1 MKGSIFH
8 KMQTSTCW
16 IVCLVLLGVYLF
28 AALRPG
34 VWLRDAFLYRQADG
48 SFSGKD
54 AYAAYTLQL
63 SGTESEAEAV
73 FTLDGET
80 RHYRIEAK
88 NSAEVK
94 LYQDGALI
102 FAGSALGDPG
112 DAILW
117 REDDG
122 DLADEVKVIVNGE
135 YQKDDLWPSCGWLY
149 NVAVGGRAGD
159 PGQRGFP
166 AADGGAGAAAVS
178 GSPLPAAV
186 LESPPRAGGI
196 RRRADRLVLL
206 DAAGGPH
213 HRHRWHFCAGGPE
226 LCPPLRLT
234 TARRGCC
241 SAR

>member
-1 MKGSIFH
+1 MKGSIFY

-88 NSAEVK
+88 DSAEVK

-102 FAGSALGDPG
+102 FAGSALGAPG

-122 DLADEVKVIVNGE
+122 GLADEVKVIVNGE
-135 YQKDDLWPSCGWLY
+135 YQKADLWPSCGWLY
-149 NVAVGGRAGD
+149 NVAVGGRRRT
-159 PGQRGFP
+159 RGAWLSCCRWGRWRCCCFWSSASRCCSGISATGWRYP
-166 AADGGAGAAAVS
+166 AASRPTGTTRCSGWAA
-178 GSPLPAAV
+178 SPTSLA
-186 LESPPRAGGI
+186 
-196 RRRADRLVLL
+196 
-206 DAAGGPH
+206 
-213 HRHRWHFCAGGPE
+213 F
-226 LCPPLRLT
+226 LCWRP
-234 TARRGCC
+234 
-241 SAR
+241 

>member
-1 MKGSIFH
+1 MENK
-8 KMQTSTCW
+8 KTMTY
-16 IVCLVLLGVYLF
+16 LLCIAAAGFVFGVYLF

-63 SGTESEAEAV
+63 SGTESEAEAA
-73 FTLDGET
+73 FMLDGET

-88 NSAEVK
+88 DSAEVK

-149 NVAVGGRAGD
+149 NVAVGGRRET
-159 PGQRGFP
+159 RGSVAFLLPMGALALLLFLDLRFP
-166 AADGGAGAAAVS
+166 LLFWNLRHGLEVS
-178 GSPLPAAV
+178 GGEPTDWYYSMQRVGRITDIVGIFVLAALSFV
-186 LESPPRAGGI
+186 L
-196 RRRADRLVLL
+196 
-206 DAAGGPH
+206 H
-213 HRHRWHFCAGGPE
+213 
-226 LCPPLRLT
+226 
-234 TARRGCC
+234 
-241 SAR
+241 

>member
-34 VWLRDAFLYRQADG
+34 VWLRDAFLYRQEDG

-54 AYAAYTLQL
+54 AYGAYTLQL

-88 NSAEVK
+88 DGADVEI
-94 LYQDGALI
+94 YQDGALI

-135 YQKDDLWPSCGWLY
+135 YQKEDLWPSCGWLY
-149 NVAVGGRAGD
+149 NVAVGGRRET
-159 PGQRGFP
+159 RGSVAFLLPMGALALLLFLDLRFP
-166 AADGGAGAAAVS
+166 LLFWNLRHGLEVS
-178 GSPLPAAV
+178 GGEPTDWYYSMQRVGRITDIVGIFVLAALSFV
-186 LESPPRAGGI
+186 L
-196 RRRADRLVLL
+196 
-206 DAAGGPH
+206 H
-213 HRHRWHFCAGGPE
+213 
-226 LCPPLRLT
+226 
-234 TARRGCC
+234 
-241 SAR
+241 

>member
-1 MKGSIFH
+1 M
-8 KMQTSTCW
+8 
-16 IVCLVLLGVYLF
+16 
-28 AALRPG
+28 
-34 VWLRDAFLYRQADG
+34 YRQADG

-63 SGTESEAEAV
+63 SGTESEAEAA

-88 NSAEVK
+88 DSAEVK

-122 DLADEVKVIVNGE
+122 GLADEVKVIVNGE

-149 NVAVGGRAGD
+149 NVAVGGRRETRGSVAFLLPMGALALLLFLD
-159 PGQRGFP
+159 LRFPLLFWNLRHGLEVSGGEPTDWYYSMQRG
-166 AADGGAGAAAVS
+166 
-178 GSPLPAAV
+178 
-186 LESPPRAGGI
+186 
-196 RRRADRLVLL
+196 
-206 DAAGGPH
+206 GPGH

>member
-1 MKGSIFH
+1 MENK
-8 KMQTSTCW
+8 KTMTQ
-16 IVCLVLLGVYLF
+16 LLCIAAADFVFGVYLF

-63 SGTESEAEAV
+63 SGTESEAEAA

-88 NSAEVK
+88 DSAGVK
-94 LYQDGALI
+94 IYQDGALI

-122 DLADEVKVIVNGE
+122 GLADEVKVIVNGE
-135 YQKDDLWPSCGWLY
+135 YQKADLWPSCGWLY
-149 NVAVGGRAGD
+149 NVAVGGRRETRGSVALLLPMGALALLLFLD
-159 PGQRGFP
+159 LRFPLLFWNLRHGLEVYGGEPTDWYYSMQRVGRITDIVGIFVL
-166 AADGGAGAAAVS
+166 AALS
-178 GSPLPAAV
+178 FV
-186 LESPPRAGGI
+186 L
-196 RRRADRLVLL
+196 
-206 DAAGGPH
+206 H
-213 HRHRWHFCAGGPE
+213 
-226 LCPPLRLT
+226 
-234 TARRGCC
+234 
-241 SAR
+241 

>member
-88 NSAEVK
+88 DSAEVK

-122 DLADEVKVIVNGE
+122 GLADEVKVIVNGE

-149 NVAVGGRAGD
+149 NVAVGGRRET
-159 PGQRGFP
+159 RGSVALLLPMGALALLLFLDLRFP
-166 AADGGAGAAAVS
+166 LLFWNLRHGLEVS
-178 GSPLPAAV
+178 GGEPTDWYYSMQRMGRITDIVSIFVLAA
-186 LESPPRAGGI
+186 LSFA
-196 RRRADRLVLL
+196 L
-206 DAAGGPH
+206 H
-213 HRHRWHFCAGGPE
+213 
-226 LCPPLRLT
+226 
-234 TARRGCC
+234 
-241 SAR
+241 

>member
-1 MKGSIFH
+1 MDKKRKII
-8 KMQTSTCW
+8 C
-16 IVCLVLLGVYLF
+16 VCAAAIALAVYLF

-88 NSAEVK
+88 DGTDVK
-94 LYQDGALI
+94 IYQDGALI

-135 YQKDDLWPSCGWLY
+135 YQKADLWPSCGWLY
-149 NVAVGGRAGD
+149 NVAVGGRRET
-159 PGQRGFP
+159 RGSVALLLP
-166 AADGGAGAAAVS
+166 MGALA
-178 GSPLPAAV
+178 L
-186 LESPPRAGGI
+186 L
-196 RRRADRLVLL
+196 LLL
-206 DAAGGPH
+206 DLRFPLLFWNLRHGLEVYGGEPTDWYYSMQRVGRITDIVGIFVLAALSFALH
-213 HRHRWHFCAGGPE
+213 
-226 LCPPLRLT
+226 
-234 TARRGCC
+234 
-241 SAR
+241 

>member
-63 SGTESEAEAV
+63 SGTESEAEAA

-88 NSAEVK
+88 DSAEVK

-149 NVAVGGRAGD
+149 NVAVGGRRET
-159 PGQRGFP
+159 RGSVAFLLP
-166 AADGGAGAAAVS
+166 MGALA
-178 GSPLPAAV
+178 LLLV

>member
-1 MKGSIFH
+1 MENKKTMTH
-8 KMQTSTCW
+8 
-16 IVCLVLLGVYLF
+16 LLCIAAAGFVFGVYLF

-88 NSAEVK
+88 DSAEVK

-135 YQKDDLWPSCGWLY
+135 YQKADLWPSCGWLY
-149 NVAVGGRAGD
+149 NVAVGGRRET
-159 PGQRGFP
+159 RGSVAFLLP
-166 AADGGAGAAAVS
+166 MGALA
-178 GSPLPAAV
+178 L
-186 LESPPRAGGI
+186 L
-196 RRRADRLVLL
+196 LLL
-206 DAAGGPH
+206 DLRFPLLFWNLRHGLEVYGGEPTDWYYSMQRVGRITDIVGIFVLAALSFVLH
-213 HRHRWHFCAGGPE
+213 
-226 LCPPLRLT
+226 
-234 TARRGCC
+234 
-241 SAR
+241 

>member
-8 KMQTSTCW
+8 KMQTRTCW

-63 SGTESEAEAV
+63 SGTESEAEAA

-88 NSAEVK
+88 DGAGVK
-94 LYQDGALI
+94 IYQDGALI

-135 YQKDDLWPSCGWLY
+135 YQRADLWPSCGWLY
-149 NVAVGGRAGD
+149 NVAVGGRRET
-159 PGQRGFP
+159 RGSVAFLLP
-166 AADGGAGAAAVS
+166 MGALA
-178 GSPLPAAV
+178 L
-186 LESPPRAGGI
+186 L
-196 RRRADRLVLL
+196 LLL
-206 DAAGGPH
+206 DLRFPLLFWNLRHGLEVYGGEPTDWYYSMQRVGRITDIVGIFVLAALSFVLH
-213 HRHRWHFCAGGPE
+213 
-226 LCPPLRLT
+226 
-234 TARRGCC
+234 
-241 SAR
+241 

>member
-1 MKGSIFH
+1 MENK
-8 KMQTSTCW
+8 KTMTY
-16 IVCLVLLGVYLF
+16 LLCIAAAGFVFGVYLF

-63 SGTESEAEAV
+63 SGTESEAEAA

-88 NSAEVK
+88 DSAEVK

-122 DLADEVKVIVNGE
+122 DLADKVKVIVNGE

-149 NVAVGGRAGD
+149 NVAVGGRRET
-159 PGQRGFP
+159 RGSVAFLLPMGALALLLFLDLRFP
-166 AADGGAGAAAVS
+166 LLFWNLRHRLEVS
-178 GSPLPAAV
+178 GGEPTDWYYSMQRVGRITDIVGIFVLAALSFV
-186 LESPPRAGGI
+186 L
-196 RRRADRLVLL
+196 
-206 DAAGGPH
+206 H
-213 HRHRWHFCAGGPE
+213 
-226 LCPPLRLT
+226 
-234 TARRGCC
+234 
-241 SAR
+241 

>member
-63 SGTESEAEAV
+63 SGTESEAEAA

-88 NSAEVK
+88 DSAEVK

-122 DLADEVKVIVNGE
+122 GLADEVKVIVNGE

-149 NVAVGGRAGD
+149 NVAVGGRWGRWRCCCFWTSASRCCSGISAT
-159 PGQRGFP
+159 GWRYP
-166 AADGGAGAAAVS
+166 AASRPTGTTRCSGWAA
-178 GSPLPAAV
+178 SPTSLA
-186 LESPPRAGGI
+186 
-196 RRRADRLVLL
+196 
-206 DAAGGPH
+206 
-213 HRHRWHFCAGGPE
+213 F
-226 LCPPLRLT
+226 LCWRP
-234 TARRGCC
+234 
-241 SAR
+241 

>member
-63 SGTESEAEAV
+63 SGTESEAEAA

-88 NSAEVK
+88 DSAEVK

-117 REDDG
+117 REEDG
-122 DLADEVKVIVNGE
+122 GLADEVKVIVNGE

-149 NVAVGGRAGD
+149 NVAVGGRRET
-159 PGQRGFP
+159 RGSVAFLLPMGALALLLFLDLRFP
-166 AADGGAGAAAVS
+166 LLFWNLRHGLEVS
-178 GSPLPAAV
+178 GGEPTDWYYSMQRMGRITDIVGIFVLAA
-186 LESPPRAGGI
+186 LSFA
-196 RRRADRLVLL
+196 L
-206 DAAGGPH
+206 H
-213 HRHRWHFCAGGPE
+213 
-226 LCPPLRLT
+226 
-234 TARRGCC
+234 
-241 SAR
+241 

>member
-1 MKGSIFH
+1 MKGSIFY

-63 SGTESEAEAV
+63 SGTESEAEAA
-73 FTLDGET
+73 FMLDGET

-88 NSAEVK
+88 DSAEVK

-122 DLADEVKVIVNGE
+122 GLADEVKVIVNGE
-135 YQKDDLWPSCGWLY
+135 YQKDDLWP
-149 NVAVGGRAGD
+149 R
-159 PGQRGFP
+159 
-166 AADGGAGAAAVS
+166 
-178 GSPLPAAV
+178 
-186 LESPPRAGGI
+186 
-196 RRRADRLVLL
+196 DRKSVV
-206 DAAGGPH
+206 
-213 HRHRWHFCAGGPE
+213 
-226 LCPPLRLT
+226 
-234 TARRGCC
+234 
-241 SAR
+241 

>member
-1 MKGSIFH
+1 MENKKTMTH
-8 KMQTSTCW
+8 
-16 IVCLVLLGVYLF
+16 LLCIAAAGFVFGVYLF

-63 SGTESEAEAV
+63 SGTESEAEAA

-88 NSAEVK
+88 DSAEVK
-94 LYQDGALI
+94 IYQDGALI

-135 YQKDDLWPSCGWLY
+135 YQKADLWPSCGWLY
-149 NVAVGGRAGD
+149 NVAVGGRRET
-159 PGQRGFP
+159 RGSVAFLLPMGALALLLFLDLRFP
-166 AADGGAGAAAVS
+166 LLFWDLRHGLEVS
-178 GSPLPAAV
+178 GGEPTDWYYSMQRVGRITDIVGIFVLAALSFV
-186 LESPPRAGGI
+186 L
-196 RRRADRLVLL
+196 
-206 DAAGGPH
+206 H
-213 HRHRWHFCAGGPE
+213 
-226 LCPPLRLT
+226 
-234 TARRGCC
+234 
-241 SAR
+241 

>member
-63 SGTESEAEAV
+63 SGTESEAEAA

-88 NSAEVK
+88 DSAEVK
-94 LYQDGALI
+94 LYLSGWGAYLCRECTGRPRGCHPL
-102 FAGSALGDPG
+102 AG
-112 DAILW
+112 
-117 REDDG
+117 
-122 DLADEVKVIVNGE
+122 
-135 YQKDDLWPSCGWLY
+135 
-149 NVAVGGRAGD
+149 
-159 PGQRGFP
+159 
-166 AADGGAGAAAVS
+166 
-178 GSPLPAAV
+178 
-186 LESPPRAGGI
+186 
-196 RRRADRLVLL
+196 RRRGL
-206 DAAGGPH
+206 G
-213 HRHRWHFCAGGPE
+213 
-226 LCPPLRLT
+226 
-234 TARRGCC
+234 RRGEGH
-241 SAR
+241 RQW

>member
-63 SGTESEAEAV
+63 SGTESEAEAA

-88 NSAEVK
+88 DSAEVK

-149 NVAVGGRAGD
+149 NVAVGGRRET
-159 PGQRGFP
+159 RGSVAFLLPMGALAPSRCCSGISATGWRYP
-166 AADGGAGAAAVS
+166 AASRPTGTTRCSGWAA
-178 GSPLPAAV
+178 SPTSLA
-186 LESPPRAGGI
+186 
-196 RRRADRLVLL
+196 
-206 DAAGGPH
+206 
-213 HRHRWHFCAGGPE
+213 F
-226 LCPPLRLT
+226 LCWRP
-234 TARRGCC
+234 
-241 SAR
+241 

>member
-88 NSAEVK
+88 DSAEVK
-94 LYQDGALI
+94 IYQDGALI

-149 NVAVGGRAGD
+149 NVAVGGRRET
-159 PGQRGFP
+159 RGSVAFLLPMGALARCFSPSPRRWASFWAWRWRCCCFWISASRCCSGISATGWRYP
-166 AADGGAGAAAVS
+166 AASRPTGTTRCSGWAA
-178 GSPLPAAV
+178 SPTSLA
-186 LESPPRAGGI
+186 
-196 RRRADRLVLL
+196 
-206 DAAGGPH
+206 
-213 HRHRWHFCAGGPE
+213 F
-226 LCPPLRLT
+226 LCWRP
-234 TARRGCC
+234 
-241 SAR
+241 

>member
-28 AALRPG
+28 VALRPG

-63 SGTESEAEAV
+63 SGTESEAEAA

-80 RHYRIEAK
+80 RHYRSEAK
-88 NSAEVK
+88 DSAEVK

-135 YQKDDLWPSCGWLY
+135 YQKADLWPSCGWLY
-149 NVAVGGRAGD
+149 NVDVG
-159 PGQRGFP
+159 
-166 AADGGAGAAAVS
+166 
-178 GSPLPAAV
+178 
-186 LESPPRAGGI
+186 
-196 RRRADRLVLL
+196 
-206 DAAGGPH
+206 
-213 HRHRWHFCAGGPE
+213 
-226 LCPPLRLT
+226 
-234 TARRGCC
+234 
-241 SAR
+241 

>member
-1 MKGSIFH
+1 MENKKTMTH
-8 KMQTSTCW
+8 
-16 IVCLVLLGVYLF
+16 LLCIAAAGFVFGVYLF

-63 SGTESEAEAV
+63 SGTESEAEAA

-88 NSAEVK
+88 DSAEVK

-149 NVAVGGRAGD
+149 NVAVGGRRET
-159 PGQRGFP
+159 RGSVALLLP
-166 AADGGAGAAAVS
+166 MGALA
-178 GSPLPAAV
+178 L
-186 LESPPRAGGI
+186 L
-196 RRRADRLVLL
+196 LLL
-206 DAAGGPH
+206 DLRFPLLFWNLRHGLEVCGGEPTDWYYSMQRVGRITDIVGIFVLAALSFVLH
-213 HRHRWHFCAGGPE
+213 
-226 LCPPLRLT
+226 
-234 TARRGCC
+234 
-241 SAR
+241 

>member
-80 RHYRIEAK
+80 RHYRLESKAEGMSAPGVKIE
-88 NSAEVK
+88 
-94 LYQDGALI
+94 QDGVVV
-102 FAGSALGDPG
+102 FTGTALGDPG

-122 DLADEVKVIVNGE
+122 GLADEVNVIVNGE
-135 YQKDDLWPSCGWLY
+135 YQKSDLWPSCNWLY
-149 NVAVGGRAGD
+149 NVAVGGRRES
-159 PGQRGFP
+159 RGSVAFLLP
-166 AADGGAGAAAVS
+166 IGALV
-178 GSPLPAAV
+178 V
-186 LESPPRAGGI
+186 L
-196 RRRADRLVLL
+196 LVLDVRFPL
-206 DAAGGPH
+206 LFWNLRHGLEVYGGEPTDWYYAMQRVSRITSIIGVFVLAAMSFAVH
-213 HRHRWHFCAGGPE
+213 
-226 LCPPLRLT
+226 
-234 TARRGCC
+234 
-241 SAR
+241 

>member
-8 KMQTSTCW
+8 KKQTSTCW

-88 NSAEVK
+88 DSAEVK

-135 YQKDDLWPSCGWLY
+135 YQNMGCGKCKL
-149 NVAVGGRAGD
+149 
-159 PGQRGFP
+159 
-166 AADGGAGAAAVS
+166 ADGDVVRWDYTCDLG
-178 GSPLPAAV
+178 L
-186 LESPPRAGGI
+186 
-196 RRRADRLVLL
+196 DL
-206 DAAGGPH
+206 DADMPGAQEWMDTH
-213 HRHRWHFCAGGPE
+213 E
-226 LCPPLRLT
+226 
-234 TARRGCC
+234 
-241 SAR
+241 